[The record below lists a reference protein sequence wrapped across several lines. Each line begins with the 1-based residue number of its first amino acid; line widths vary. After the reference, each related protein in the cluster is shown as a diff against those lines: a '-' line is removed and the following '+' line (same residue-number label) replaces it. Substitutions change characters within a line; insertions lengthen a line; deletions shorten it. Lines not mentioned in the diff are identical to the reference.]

1 MPLVFPEGVAG
12 GLKPS
17 SEVERLGWDSA
28 EEATD
33 PIPEPSVHWDNRPAS
48 HLPIKAKTELL
59 MTFLG

>member
-1 MPLVFPEGVAG
+1 M
-12 GLKPS
+12 KPS

-33 PIPEPSVHWDNRPAS
+33 PIPEPSAHWDNRPAS